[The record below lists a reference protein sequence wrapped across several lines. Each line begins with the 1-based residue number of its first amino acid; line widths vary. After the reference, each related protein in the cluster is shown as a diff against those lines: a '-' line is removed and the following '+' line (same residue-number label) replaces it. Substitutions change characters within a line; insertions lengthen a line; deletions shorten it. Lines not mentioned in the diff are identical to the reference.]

1 MKEYVLLLSDCSLF
15 QGIRLTELDSM
26 LECVGARKKIYKKD
40 TYVFLAESETSY
52 FGIVLSGAVII
63 VEDDFWGNR
72 NIIERIERGGLIGAA
87 FSFGGTTKLP
97 VSVIATE
104 DSEVLLI
111 NSKRISL
118 TCSSVCPFHTKLI
131 NNLLRNMAQKNTFLL
146 RKIEHLSRR
155 STREKLLSYLS
166 SQAFKSRKSE
176 KFRESGTTA
185 VTFEIPFNRQ
195 ELADYLALDRSA
207 MSSELCRMRDEGIL
221 EFKKNRFTLHKA

>member
-1 MKEYVLLLSDCSLF
+1 MKEYILLLSGCSLF
-15 QGIRLTELDSM
+15 QGIKLTELDSM
-26 LECVGARKKIYKKD
+26 LECIGARKKIYKKD
-40 TYVFLAESETSY
+40 AYVFWAESETGY
-52 FGIVLSGAVII
+52 FGIVLSGSVII
-63 VEDDFWGNR
+63 VEDDFWGDR
-72 NIIERIERGGLIGAA
+72 SIIERVERGGLIGAA
-87 FSFGGTTKLP
+87 FSFSGITKLP

-111 NSKRISL
+111 NSGRIGV
-118 TCSSVCPFHTKLI
+118 TCSSACPFHTRLI
-131 NNLLRNMAQKNTFLL
+131 NNLLRNMAQKNALLL

-166 SQAFKSRKSE
+166 SQVSKARKNE
-176 KFRESGTTA
+176 KFREPGT

-221 EFKKNRFTLHKA
+221 EFKKNKFTLNKR